1 MLPVRLALLPSFAAS
16 LCPLSKASSRRARQ
30 IVGGVSRPESRVQV
44 RQTTQQVHVQ
54 RFGLTTDDKAAPSSR
69 LRQSPPQSQ
78 QMCCFHAPP
87 YLLWQPI
94 SHSFEGHY
102 RIVLYFAARRRR
114 SFCTGLEART
124 SGWARALRCVLFLAS
139 LLPPANMSG
148 GGRKIKKKKLCVVKT
163 NQS

>member
-87 YLLWQPI
+87 TCYGNLSAINLKGI
-94 SHSFEGHY
+94 
-102 RIVLYFAARRRR
+102 IVLYYILPRAEGDRFAQSSKHVRRVGRR
-114 SFCTGLEART
+114 PCASFFF
-124 SGWARALRCVLFLAS
+124 SPS
-139 LLPPANMSG
+139 
-148 GGRKIKKKKLCVVKT
+148 
-163 NQS
+163 